1 MATAITVTVD
11 AVNYVFTPESSTQD
25 GVKFRVTGSTLSVPR
40 TCEIARVLPKRSK
53 AFPGVARN
61 SVNLHWNVE
70 YGTEDVVV
78 QPIVL
83 KQSVSRRADTN
94 AAEFLLARKVF
105 NAFISDSEA
114 DDFYAQLTI

>member
-1 MATAITVTVD
+1 MATVITVTVD

-25 GVKFRVTGSTLSVPR
+25 GVKFRVTGSTLAVPR

-83 KQSVSRRADTN
+83 KQSVSRRADTD

>member
-1 MATAITVTVD
+1 MATVITVTVD

-25 GVKFRVTGSTLSVPR
+25 GVKFRVTGSTLAVPR
-40 TCEIARVLPKRSK
+40 MCEIARVLPKRSK

-83 KQSVSRRADTN
+83 KQSVSRRADTD

-114 DDFYAQLTI
+114 DDFYTQLTI